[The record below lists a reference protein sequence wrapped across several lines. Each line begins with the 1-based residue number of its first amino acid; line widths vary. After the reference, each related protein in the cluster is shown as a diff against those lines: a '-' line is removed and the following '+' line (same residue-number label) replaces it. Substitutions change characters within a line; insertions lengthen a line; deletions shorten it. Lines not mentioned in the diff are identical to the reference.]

1 LNLELTDEQTML
13 QEAAGQALDRQ
24 DTVSAAREA
33 RDGAEPLD
41 LWPTAREA
49 GWSGLLVSEEHGG
62 AGLGVLDAML
72 VMEECGKRL
81 GGSGLLGHL
90 PATLVLSRAAAAG
103 DEAAAQLLPDLAGG
117 ARRAALVHAE
127 TAIFEGQPLSGE
139 AEHVPDLDGADVIV
153 LAIAGD
159 DGPRAALVEAG
170 GAGVDVERQIRG
182 DASRPLG
189 KLRLDHVGLEEMSGV
204 AIEAGPRALAEAWY
218 CAQAMLAADALGVSE
233 AMLEM
238 SVAYAQDR
246 HTFGRPIGS
255 YQAVKHQLVEILRRI
270 DRVRSLC
277 TYVGLT
283 VESQPEELPMAAS
296 AARFAAEES
305 SDYATRTCI
314 AVHGGI
320 GATWEHDAPYYWRR
334 SQLSRLL
341 LGGRAGAGDRIAAE
355 AIASVVPVEPAAA

>member
-1 LNLELTDEQTML
+1 LNLELSDEQTML
-13 QEAAGQALDRQ
+13 QEAAGQALDRH
-24 DTVSAAREA
+24 DTISAAREA

-49 GWSGLLVSEEHGG
+49 GWSGLLVAEEHGG

-90 PATLVLSRAAAAG
+90 PATLVISRAAAAG
-103 DEAAAQLLPDLAGG
+103 DEAAAQLLPDLASGE
-117 ARRAALVHAE
+117 RRAAIVHAE

-153 LAIAGD
+153 LAMAGD
-159 DGPRAALVEAG
+159 DGPRAALVETGA
-170 GAGVDVERQIRG
+170 AGVEVECQIRG

-189 KLRLDHVGLEEMSGV
+189 KLRLDRADGV
-204 AIEAGPRALAEAWY
+204 ALEGDPAALTEAWY

-283 VESQPEELPMAAS
+283 VEAQPEELPLAAA

-355 AIASVVPVEPAAA
+355 AIAMVEPAAA